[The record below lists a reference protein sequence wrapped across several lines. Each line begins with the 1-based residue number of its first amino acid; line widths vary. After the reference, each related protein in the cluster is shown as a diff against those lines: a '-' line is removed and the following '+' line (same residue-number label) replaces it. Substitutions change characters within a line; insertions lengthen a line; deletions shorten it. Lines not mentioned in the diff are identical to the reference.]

1 LFLNTLLLLRATFT
15 ATKFLTASYFFMRPV
30 LSYLA
35 VGTATWQQ
43 DDAYQHLADFAAASN
58 ENLS

>member
-1 LFLNTLLLLRATFT
+1 LLHSTLLLLTATFT
-15 ATKFLTASYFFMRPV
+15 ATNFSPQLFFMRPV

-35 VGTATWQQ
+35 VGMATWQQ
-43 DDAYQHLADFAAASN
+43 DDAYQHLADFAAAPN